1 MKEATEILNSVDEI
15 GKSLWKQQNV
25 YPKIKDIIPELG
37 KIYKEVIIKIERYG
51 FTEVKINDLVRQ
63 LNNLKQGLENK
74 DAILLADTFNYEVY
88 NTINFYIDITRIEEE
103 ERENI

>member
-37 KIYKEVIIKIERYG
+37 KIYK
-51 FTEVKINDLVRQ
+51 
-63 LNNLKQGLENK
+63 
-74 DAILLADTFNYEVY
+74 
-88 NTINFYIDITRIEEE
+88 
-103 ERENI
+103 

>member
-1 MKEATEILNSVDEI
+1 M
-15 GKSLWKQQNV
+15 
-25 YPKIKDIIPELG
+25 
-37 KIYKEVIIKIERYG
+37 
-51 FTEVKINDLVRQ
+51 KINDLVRQ